1 MIVKRDDRGLITETC
16 SVRSDTLEKNR
27 YRCEIKS
34 VVQGDL
40 WILICSDKNNSYK
53 ITIKTL
59 HVIEIMKILLIVY
72 STHVFSYDT
81 CSTVLLRLT
90 ENNAMTS
97 N

>member
-1 MIVKRDDRGLITETC
+1 MIVKRDDRGLITETR

-53 ITIKTL
+53 ITIKTF
-59 HVIEIMKILLIVY
+59 HVIEIMKILLIVC